1 MENNNE
7 ENNKSKE
14 EPKQNQTSVKPNES
28 IELPLSKNSPKT
40 EKENEKELPI
50 DNNEIKNTKENNS
63 QKPLTEKE
71 ESKEKEKNQD
81 NNDQNKEKNIPV
93 NEVNQENKKANED
106 IIYIKYVNENQ
117 LEQLKQKQIKEEEN
131 LLYSPDNLITIKDLQ
146 NNPNKKLLINS
157 PRSLKALYDSG
168 FSLDQLYYRTL
179 DEFIDEHKEVLHIEE
194 EARNNRYYFYEK
206 LRMDKI
212 NSLVEYREKLI
223 RDELEEKNNENNN
236 NIQNE
241 ENGGIKPMKSIILDN
256 DKRIA
261 KEEIDIMKKKHE
273 KELANIIQLEL
284 DKDLF
289 NLEMQKQQENY
300 KKEYQKLNFLNFQ
313 STTEKNDKKEEEPS
327 EEQKTQ
333 NAPPAS
339 DTSGVFSNSKNFIKK
354 NYNSI
359 SLPKKPK
366 IFVDCENTY
375 LDNLHTLQQTLIN
388 QKYEK
393 KKKKVAQ
400 KLERLEKIRK
410 ITGEQRALKKR
421 IGEERAAQNLQKNA
435 IDFLKKHEDL
445 VKEIQDKKIS
455 IFQNKKKFENI
466 IKNKNE
472 WNNLKYI
479 VKMDLIADMK
489 RKDENERM
497 IKYIELMERQSR
509 IERIKNDRS
518 NVVDNKLLQKDYLN
532 NERKKNIVKIND
544 ILVNG
549 ISEENLEKI
558 MNQFPQNKELIK
570 VIKNYKNNK
579 TKLMNNNYNTFKTE
593 KSATMKRPKSH
604 GKIYLDNYKTYKK
617 KEEKFG
623 RTEFPSLKIPNLLYT
638 NENNKALTETNKV
651 SSESDIKEKIKLYK
665 DLLSKQFFEKVQQE
679 KENEE
684 MRLKELEKIEDKNKK
699 YQLEKKFRK
708 ERALVYMRLERENQK
723 INEKINMYEFNLK
736 NIDKID
742 NNKI

>member
-50 DNNEIKNTKENNS
+50 DNNEIKNTQENNS

-93 NEVNQENKKANED
+93 NEVNQENKEANED
-106 IIYIKYVNENQ
+106 IINIKYVNENQ

-241 ENGGIKPMKSIILDN
+241 ENGGIKTMKSIILDN

-638 NENNKALTETNKV
+638 NENNKALSETNKV
-651 SSESDIKEKIKLYK
+651 SSESDIKERIKLYK